1 MLSIEEFA
9 RAAGLSDMN
18 RGLLRRALTHS
29 SYVNENPDVLEDN
42 ERLEYLGDAA
52 LDFYVAEW
60 LYLRFPEVDE
70 GELTR
75 MRAALVRTENL
86 ADLARRLQVGEA
98 LLLGRGEEASGGRRR
113 NTLLCDAFE
122 AVVGALY
129 LDRGLKAVGVFIEGF
144 LEETIEEVLNDRRL
158 VDARSKLQIWAQARF
173 GETPNYETVGVFG
186 PDHAREF
193 EIRVSLA
200 NGLSGRGRGRSKQ
213 DAAQHAAAEL
223 LDSIG
228 SDADM
233 IMGSGY
239 GY

>member
-1 MLSIEEFA
+1 MLTIDEFA
-9 RAAGLSDMN
+9 ISAGIPDMN

-42 ERLEYLGDAA
+42 ERLEFLGDAA
-52 LDFYVAEW
+52 LDFHVAEW
-60 LYLRFPEVDE
+60 LYLRFPEVNE

-86 ADLARRLQVGEA
+86 AALAEQLHIGDA
-98 LLLGRGEEASGGRRR
+98 LLLGRGEESSGGRERM
-113 NTLLCDAFE
+113 TLLCDAFE

-129 LDRGLKAVGVFIEGF
+129 LDQGLAEVGRFIEGF
-144 LEETIEEVLNDRRL
+144 LEDSIEAVLNERRL

-173 GETPNYETVGVFG
+173 GETPHYETVGVYG

-193 EIRVSLA
+193 EVRVSLS
-200 NGLSGRGRGRSKQ
+200 NGVSGQGRGRSKQ
-213 DAAQHAAAEL
+213 DASQHAAAAL
-223 LDSIG
+223 LDSVG
-228 SDADM
+228 SDADL

>member
-1 MLSIEEFA
+1 MLSLEEFA
-9 RAAGLSDMN
+9 QAAGIADMN

-86 ADLARRLQVGEA
+86 AALARRLRLGEA

-113 NTLLCDAFE
+113 TTLLCDAFE
-122 AVVGALY
+122 ALIGALY
-129 LDRGLKAVGVFIEGF
+129 LDKGLEEVGAFIEGF
-144 LEETIEEVLNDRRL
+144 LDETIEEVLNERRL
-158 VDARSKLQIWAQARF
+158 VDSRSKLQIWAQARF
-173 GETPNYETVGVFG
+173 GETPNYETIGMSG

-193 EIRVSLA
+193 EIKVSLT
-200 NGLSGRGRGRSKQ
+200 NGLTGNGKGKSKQ
-213 DAAQHAAAEL
+213 EAAQRAAANL
-223 LDSIG
+223 LDSVG
-228 SDADM
+228 SDADL